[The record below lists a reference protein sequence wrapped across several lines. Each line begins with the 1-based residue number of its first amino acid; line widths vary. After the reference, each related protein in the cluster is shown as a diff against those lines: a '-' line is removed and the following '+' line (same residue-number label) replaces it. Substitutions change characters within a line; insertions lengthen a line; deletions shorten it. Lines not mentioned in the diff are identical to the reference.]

1 MPGIEAA
8 YHGRM
13 NMLGTIFGTPRRT
26 SVSGDSGS
34 SLFKDLKRLAQ
45 RNNART
51 ETNG

>member
-13 NMLGTIFGTPRRT
+13 NMLGTIFGTSKRT
-26 SVSGDSGS
+26 SMSDDSSS

-45 RNNART
+45 RNKARA